1 MLHPIHVYR
10 AKGQDPRCIPWKG
23 ASVAARLTTV
33 QDAWILQSE
42 WEEMG
47 VRVAREKAPF
57 LW

>member
-1 MLHPIHVYR
+1 MVAR

-33 QDAWILQSE
+33 QEAWILQSE

-47 VRVAREKAPF
+47 IRVAREKAPF